1 MSEEHFADLFQP
13 AKKIGKKAG
22 AAGDRVE
29 VTVVGLDSAYAYVDM
44 GGKSEGAVELAE
56 FKDAEGQITIKP
68 GDRVQVHL
76 VEGADGELRPVRRLG
91 GGGGKQE
98 LEEAHANNIPVEG
111 VVKAEVKGG
120 YEVTVAAARCF
131 CPVSQ
136 IDLRPGDPSSYLGQR
151 LKFKIVK
158 YAERGRNIVLSA
170 RALLEEERLA
180 QRESLRASLREGMT
194 VTGRV
199 VALRDFG
206 AFVDIGG
213 VDGLIPRSELAW
225 GQVEDPGSVLQLGQE
240 VQVLIKQLDW
250 ERGRISLSL
259 KDTLPDPWLEAASR
273 YPTAS
278 VHQGRVERLQP
289 FGAFIALEPG
299 VEGLLHISRLGRGRR
314 LHHPKEVLEVG
325 QEITVRV
332 ESLDLTQR
340 RLALAPDDVPPEE
353 TETAPAPAQRT
364 TPRAPREAPPRPQ
377 PTSLGTMADL
387 MPGRLGGNKR

>member
-1 MSEEHFADLFQP
+1 MTDEHFADLFQP
-13 AKKIGKKAG
+13 ATKIGRKKV

-29 VTVVGLDSAYAYVDM
+29 VTVVGVDNACVYVDM

-56 FKDAEGQITIKP
+56 FKDAEGHVTVKP
-68 GDRVQVHL
+68 GDRIQVHL

-91 GGGGKQE
+91 GAGGRQE

-120 YEVTVAAARCF
+120 YEVTVAGARCF

-136 IDLRPGDPSSYLGQR
+136 IDLRPGDPTSYLGQR
-151 LKFKIVK
+151 LKFKIIK

-170 RALLEEERLA
+170 RTLLEEERLA
-180 QRESLRASLREGMT
+180 QREDLRNTLREGMT

-199 VALRDFG
+199 VALREFG
-206 AFVDIGG
+206 AFIDIGG

-225 GQVEDPGSVLQLGQE
+225 GQVDDPGSVLQLGQE
-240 VQVLIKQLDW
+240 VQVLIKQLEW
-250 ERGRISLSL
+250 ERERISLSL
-259 KDTLPDPWLEAASR
+259 RDTLPDPWLEAAAR
-273 YPTAS
+273 YPTSS

-289 FGAFIALEPG
+289 FGAFVSLEPG

-314 LHHPKEVLEVG
+314 LHHPREVLEVG

-340 RLALAPDDVPPEE
+340 RLALAPDDVPPLAES
-353 TETAPAPAQRT
+353 APPSPAKRT
-364 TPRAPREAPPRPQ
+364 TPREAREIMPKPQ
-377 PTSLGTMADL
+377 PSSLGTLADL
-387 MPGRLGGNKR
+387 IPGRLGGNKR